1 MNLDWAERVRQV
13 MAGAR
18 PRETVETSVM
28 RAWDAYSNA
37 AEQLAP
43 PMLDQSPR
51 ARMTREILRIAQTYQ
66 WQSAIAHFMD
76 TRGAAYLSD
85 LSDPQLEDLHD
96 RMLGYVDAAQT
107 GCDSIDTLPAN

>member
-13 MAGAR
+13 MADAR
-18 PRETVETSVM
+18 PRDTVETSVM
-28 RAWDAYSNA
+28 RAWHAHA
-37 AEQLAP
+37 HMAEQLAP
-43 PMLDQSPR
+43 PILEQSPR

-66 WQSAIAHFMD
+66 WQSAVAHFMD

-107 GCDSIDTLPAN
+107 GCDSIDTLPAT